1 MKSAEYK
8 TSKYENFPISK
19 FPRII
24 KFSKV
29 DGKYKLNDDN
39 STEQNFNVI
48 NVWCVPAKKCFTTM
62 FKQNS
67 HF

>member
-39 STEQNFNVI
+39 STE
-48 NVWCVPAKKCFTTM
+48 
-62 FKQNS
+62 
-67 HF
+67 